1 MGSSARIFRER
12 QPSRRK
18 EISRLFERKRKTI
31 AFTGGGLFLFSITN
45 RRLLKMD
52 FLEELFKISK
62 RKYQNSGGVFHDKDH
77 KDDDHDD
84 DDDKRRQYPIR
95 SYPQSLAYRPQVT
108 SNPAVFLSSIV
119 CRRCSTQTVQGAKF
133 CHSCGTSIESILT
146 CASCGSKL
154 PVNESLCIQCG
165 YGN

>member
-52 FLEELFKISK
+52 FLEELFKISN
-62 RKYQNSGGVFHDKDH
+62 RKYQKSGGVFHDKDH

-84 DDDKRRQYPIR
+84 DDDDDDDKRRQYPTR
-95 SYPQSLAYRPQVT
+95 SYTQVPAAYRPQVT
-108 SNPAVFLSSIV
+108 SSPAVFLSSIV
-119 CRRCSTQTVQGAKF
+119 CRRCSTQTVDGAKF
-133 CHSCGTSIESILT
+133 CHGCGTSIE
-146 CASCGSKL
+146 
-154 PVNESLCIQCG
+154 VNEPLCSQCG

>member
-1 MGSSARIFRER
+1 
-12 QPSRRK
+12 
-18 EISRLFERKRKTI
+18 
-31 AFTGGGLFLFSITN
+31 
-45 RRLLKMD
+45 MD

-62 RKYQNSGGVFHDKDH
+62 RNYQKSSGVFHDKDH

-84 DDDKRRQYPIR
+84 DDDDDDDDKRRQYSTK
-95 SYPQSLAYRPQVT
+95 SYTQVPAYSPQVT

-133 CHSCGTSIESILT
+133 CHGCGTTIQQILT
-146 CASCGSKL
+146 CDSCGSKL
-154 PVNESLCIQCG
+154 PLNESLCTQCG